1 MLTSKL
7 KCCRLFAGMSDAEI
21 EQSLNNAQAK
31 VMQYPKNSMIF
42 QQSDTPRLIHILI
55 SGAVAICKDSLAGKR
70 TIVTTIRQRGEMFG
84 EVYAFLEKTAY
95 DYYAVATEPAAVLE
109 LPKQAFSHCSHQDGS
124 YQAKLVHNMLFLL
137 AEKAYFLNQK
147 LQIMSAD
154 SLRQKLAKLL
164 LENADDSGLVRLALN
179 REELA
184 DYLRV
189 ARPSLSR
196 ELMKMRQEGLLSV
209 EGRQIRINDRIKLQA
224 CL

>member
-1 MLTSKL
+1 MLTSNL

-21 EQSLNNAQAK
+21 EQSLQSCQARI
-31 VMQYPKNSMIF
+31 MPYPKNSLIF
-42 QQSDTPRLIHILI
+42 QQSDTPRLIHILL

-70 TIVTTIRQRGEMFG
+70 TIVTTISQCGEMFG
-84 EVYAFLEKTAY
+84 EVYVFLEKKAY
-95 DYYAVATEPAAVLE
+95 DYYAVATENASVLE
-109 LPKQAFSHCSHQDGS
+109 LPQQAFAPGDG
-124 YQAKLVHNMLFLL
+124 QAKLVHNMLFLL

-164 LENADDSGLVRLALN
+164 LENADSSGLVRLTLN

-196 ELMKMRQEGLLSV
+196 ELMKMRQEGLLTV
-209 EGRQIRINDRIKLQA
+209 ANRQIRISDRAGLQE